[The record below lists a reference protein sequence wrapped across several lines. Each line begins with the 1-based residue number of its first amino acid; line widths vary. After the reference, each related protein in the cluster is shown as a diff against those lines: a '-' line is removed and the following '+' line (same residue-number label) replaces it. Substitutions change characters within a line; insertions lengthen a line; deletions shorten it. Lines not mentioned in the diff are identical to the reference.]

1 MLNVIIPS
9 VIYAECHKYALY
21 TECRYAELSWRQGCS
36 LFCSSSLKKKFFLNF
51 EPEDES
57 EDQFAEEALKA
68 HNMYRARHNVGPL
81 KLDKKVSDGK
91 MALT

>member
-1 MLNVIIPS
+1 M
-9 VIYAECHKYALY
+9 
-21 TECRYAELSWRQGCS
+21 
-36 LFCSSSLKKKFFLNF
+36 NF

-81 KLDKKVSDGK
+81 KLDKKVNEGK

>member
-1 MLNVIIPS
+1 MLSVTNMPFTLSVVMLNVVMLNVMAPRLQLILLIIG
-9 VIYAECHKYALY
+9 E
-21 TECRYAELSWRQGCS
+21 
-36 LFCSSSLKKKFFLNF
+36 KKVFMNF

-81 KLDKKVSDGK
+81 KLDKKVSEGK
-91 MALT
+91 NGSNLT